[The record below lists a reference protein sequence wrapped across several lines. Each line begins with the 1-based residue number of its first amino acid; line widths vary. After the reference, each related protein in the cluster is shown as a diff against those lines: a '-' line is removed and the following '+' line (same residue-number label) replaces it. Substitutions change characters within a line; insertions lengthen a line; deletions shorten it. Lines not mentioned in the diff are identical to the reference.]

1 MKPINAIGAPC
12 LSDKPT
18 ASAVTATIPASPE
31 PEEIKPYKFTAAYT
45 EKYKHA
51 TPAPLSA

>member
-31 PEEIKPYKFTAAYT
+31 PEEIKPYEFTAAYT